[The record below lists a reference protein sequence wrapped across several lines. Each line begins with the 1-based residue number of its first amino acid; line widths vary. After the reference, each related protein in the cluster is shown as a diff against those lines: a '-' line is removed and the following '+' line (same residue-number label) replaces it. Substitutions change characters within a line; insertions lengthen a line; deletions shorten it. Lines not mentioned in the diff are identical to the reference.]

1 MVSGHDS
8 PVAELL
14 SHRAEAHEQTEHLY
28 NNICSGMGV
37 RIPRIRL
44 PSLECTARTV
54 YRIRSLPTV
63 ERRQDRR
70 GKNVALLE
78 QIFYNHFTRS

>member
-1 MVSGHDS
+1 MVSRHDS

-14 SHRAEAHEQTEHLY
+14 PHDAEAHEQTEHLY
-28 NNICSGMGV
+28 NNTCSGMGV

-44 PSLECTARTV
+44 PSLECTTRTV
-54 YRIRSLPTV
+54 YRIRSLTTV

-70 GKNVALLE
+70 GENVVLPE
-78 QIFYNHFTRS
+78 QMFYKHFTRS